1 MTKTEFNEILKAH
14 KKWLNGDEDG
24 KRADLRGADLT
35 GADLRWADLR
45 GADLTGA
52 DLRWADLRGAD
63 LSEADLSE
71 ADLRGANLSRAD
83 LSEADLSE
91 ADLSGAD
98 LREADLR
105 GADLTGADLRES
117 DLSRADLTGADLREA
132 DLSRADLREADLSE
146 ADLSRAKNVF
156 FPLACPEEGEFI
168 AFKKAANGLIV
179 KLQIPANA
187 KRSSSTTRKCR
198 SDKAIVLS
206 IEYADGTKYKD
217 ESVCS
222 VYDKNFVY
230 TVGQEVS
237 VPDYD
242 DNRWNEC
249 SKGIHFFITREEA
262 VRYDL

>member
-1 MTKTEFNEILKAH
+1 MKSKAEELAEVLARH
-14 KKWLNGDEDG
+14 KKWLRGEKDG
-24 KRADLRGADLT
+24 KRADFRGADLSRADLSR
-35 GADLRWADLR
+35 ADLRWANLIGADLR
-45 GADLTGA
+45 GANLIGA
-52 DLRWADLRGAD
+52 DLSRADLRGADLRGAD
-63 LSEADLSE
+63 LSEADF
-71 ADLRGANLSRAD
+71 
-83 LSEADLSE
+83 
-91 ADLSGAD
+91 
-98 LREADLR
+98 R
-105 GADLTGADLRES
+105 GADL
-117 DLSRADLTGADLREA
+117 SRA
-132 DLSRADLREADLSE
+132 DLSRADLRG
-146 ADLSRAKNVF
+146 AKNVF

-206 IEYADGTKYKD
+206 IEYADGTQYKD

>member
-1 MTKTEFNEILKAH
+1 MTKTELNEILKAH

-24 KRADLRGADLT
+24 KRADLSRADLR
-35 GADLRWADLR
+35 GADLRWADLK
-45 GADLTGA
+45 GA

-71 ADLRGANLSRAD
+71 ADLRG
-83 LSEADLSE
+83 
-91 ADLSGAD
+91 
-98 LREADLR
+98 
-105 GADLTGADLRES
+105 
-117 DLSRADLTGADLREA
+117 
-132 DLSRADLREADLSE
+132 
-146 ADLSRAKNVF
+146 AKNVF